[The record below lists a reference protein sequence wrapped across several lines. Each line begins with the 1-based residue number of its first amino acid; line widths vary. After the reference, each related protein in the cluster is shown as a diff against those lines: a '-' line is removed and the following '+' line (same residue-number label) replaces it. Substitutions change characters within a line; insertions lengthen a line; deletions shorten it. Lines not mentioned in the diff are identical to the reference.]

1 MYLVVYCNTI
11 CIILAYTYLYTYLTI
26 YLSTS
31 IDDLDLEAGGDR
43 LNNNLFSTKSSDGF
57 LQLQRI
63 DEISALW
70 NSVKGYITRGAW
82 EKSTAPTDPISEL
95 FAPSSQL
102 DPLRAFRVGG
112 GLLSVH
118 TTPKS
123 PPTSTHNNNNSSTIN
138 SPASPISPPHT
149 TTTSAAG
156 SGSVNKSIPIAQFL
170 GWNSAGTQ
178 IWARLKMAGLDVK
191 CVLSWDL
198 ERVILKIRCPNWRL
212 EQMAEQMH
220 IKLKTRDGYLK
231 QFKVRYMLC
240 LLDIYIVFI
249 ELQLLYTYIHIMYYG
264 YCQLLL
270 QLLLL

>member
-1 MYLVVYCNTI
+1 M
-11 CIILAYTYLYTYLTI
+11 
-26 YLSTS
+26 STS

-82 EKSTAPTDPISEL
+82 EKSAAPTDPISEL

-123 PPTSTHNNNNSSTIN
+123 PPTSTHNNNSSTLN
-138 SPASPISPPHT
+138 SPTSPISPPHT
-149 TTTSAAG
+149 TTTTAAG

-231 QFKVRYMLC
+231 QFKVRYILR
-240 LLDIYIVFI
+240 LLDIYIIFI
-249 ELQLLYTYIHIMYYG
+249 ELQFYCILIYILYVLDGANYF
-264 YCQLLL
+264 L